1 MVFKNDDGLFLGLY
15 TFNLVDHEKVETFLK
30 NKTRIENIL
39 TSSKKNTLHIAISNK
54 RMIIDILVIE
64 VSKSNELKNF
74 KMISE
79 TSIKKIDIPMP
90 FFMKK
95 IFEKL

>member
-1 MVFKNDDGLFLGLY
+1 
-15 TFNLVDHEKVETFLK
+15 
-30 NKTRIENIL
+30 
-39 TSSKKNTLHIAISNK
+39 
-54 RMIIDILVIE
+54 MIIDILVIE
-64 VSKSNELKNF
+64 ISKSNELKNF

-79 TSIKKIDIPMP
+79 KGILQSDIPMP

>member
-1 MVFKNDDGLFLGLY
+1 
-15 TFNLVDHEKVETFLK
+15 
-30 NKTRIENIL
+30 
-39 TSSKKNTLHIAISNK
+39 
-54 RMIIDILVIE
+54 MIIDILVIE

-74 KMISE
+74 RMVSE

-95 IFEKL
+95 IFEKLQ